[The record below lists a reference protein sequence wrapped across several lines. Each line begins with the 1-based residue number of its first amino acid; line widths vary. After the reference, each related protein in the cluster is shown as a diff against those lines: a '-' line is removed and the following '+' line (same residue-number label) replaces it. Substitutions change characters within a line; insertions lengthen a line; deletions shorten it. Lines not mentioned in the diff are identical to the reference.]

1 MSLDRRTLF
10 RGGVFGAALAA
21 SLTLARR
28 AMAQTVMA
36 QTPPPEAD
44 IPADK
49 RHDIAGWPAPTETID
64 LWPGSV
70 APGLLNA
77 GLTEIVVDDSKD
89 PTVYHRSVHGISR
102 PRLCVFPAAKPNGAA
117 MIIAPGGGYVREVL
131 DHEGYEMAR
140 WMNEHGITAFVLFYR
155 LPAEGWA
162 SGPDTPL
169 ADAQRA
175 MRLVRAHA
183 AKYSLDP
190 ARVGFMGF
198 SAGGHV
204 CGSIATRYHA
214 HVYTAV
220 DEADALSARPF
231 LAAPIYPVQSM
242 DPSIA
247 HMGSRDNLLGKN
259 PTPEQIKLYSPDQNV
274 TRDTPPCFLTHSES
288 DRTVPVENTLNFR
301 AALKAAGVTVETH
314 LFPEGGHGFG
324 LRNVVGQPTH
334 AWGDLFLAF
343 ARARGLYS

>member
-1 MSLDRRTLF
+1 MSVNRRTLF
-10 RGGVFGAALAA
+10 RGGLFGAALASA
-21 SLTLARR
+21 AAFTRR
-28 AMAQTVMA
+28 ALA

-44 IPADK
+44 IPPGK
-49 RHDIAGWPAPTETID
+49 RHDIARWPTPKETID
-64 LWPGSV
+64 LWPGGV
-70 APGLLNA
+70 APGLLDP

-89 PTVYHRSVHGISR
+89 PSVYHRSVHGISR
-102 PRLCVFPAAKPNGAA
+102 PRLCVFPAADPNGAA

-131 DHEGYEMAR
+131 DHEGYEMAQ
-140 WMNEHGITAFVLFYR
+140 WMNSHGITAFVLFYR
-155 LPAEGWA
+155 LPAEGWK

-175 MRLVRAHA
+175 MRLVRARA
-183 AKYSLDP
+183 AQYGVDP

-204 CGSIATRYHA
+204 CGSIATRYDA
-214 HVYTAV
+214 QVYDPV
-220 DEADALSARPF
+220 DAADSLPARPF
-231 LAAPIYPVQSM
+231 LAAPIYAVQSM
-242 DPSIA
+242 DTAIT
-247 HMGSRDNLLGKN
+247 HMGSRDNLLGRT
-259 PTPEQIKLYSPDQNV
+259 PTPEQIALYSPDKNV

-288 DRTVPVENTLNFR
+288 DRTVPVENTLHFR

>member
-10 RGGVFGAALAA
+10 RGGLFGAAVA
-21 SLTLARR
+21 STLAFARR
-28 AMAQTVMA
+28 TMA

-44 IPADK
+44 IPPSK
-49 RHDIAGWPAPTETID
+49 RHDIAGWPAPAETID
-64 LWPGSV
+64 LWPGAV
-70 APGLLNA
+70 APGLLDPN
-77 GLTEIVVDDSKD
+77 LVEIVVDDSKD
-89 PTVYHRSVHGISR
+89 PNLHHRSVHGISR
-102 PRLCVFPAAKPNGAA
+102 PRLCVFPAANPNGAA

-131 DHEGYEMAR
+131 DHEGYEMAQ
-140 WMNEHGITAFVLFYR
+140 WMNGHGITAFVLFYR
-155 LPAEGWA
+155 LPAEGWK

-175 MRLVRAHA
+175 VRQVRARA
-183 AKYSLDP
+183 AKYGVDP

-204 CGSIATRYHA
+204 CGSIATRYDA
-214 HVYTAV
+214 HVYDPV
-220 DEADALSARPF
+220 DAADSLSARPF
-231 LAAPIYPVQSM
+231 LAAPIYAVQSM
-242 DPSIA
+242 DPAIA
-247 HMGSRDNLLGKN
+247 HMGSRDNLLGKT
-259 PTPEQIKLYSPDQNV
+259 PTLEQIALYSPEKNV

-343 ARARGLYS
+343 AKARGLFI

>member
-1 MSLDRRTLF
+1 MSIDRRTVF
-10 RGGVFGAALAA
+10 RGGLFGAAFASIAA
-21 SLTLARR
+21 FTQRAQARI
-28 AMAQTVMA
+28 MP

-49 RHDIAGWPAPTETID
+49 RHDIAGWPAPKETMD
-64 LWPGSV
+64 LWPGAV

-77 GLTEIVVDDSKD
+77 NLTEIMVDDSKD
-89 PTVYHRSVHGISR
+89 SSVYHRSVHGISR
-102 PRLCVFPAAKPNGAA
+102 PRLCVFPAANPNGAA
-117 MIIAPGGGYVREVL
+117 MIIAPGGAYIRESF
-131 DHEGYEMAR
+131 DIEGYEIAQ
-140 WMNEHGITAFVLFYR
+140 WLNSHGITAFVLLYR
-155 LPAEGWA
+155 LPGEGWA

-169 ADAQRA
+169 IDAQRA

-183 AKYSLDP
+183 GSYGIDP

-204 CGSIATRYHA
+204 CGSIATRYA
-214 HVYTAV
+214 ASVYQPV
-220 DEADALSARPF
+220 DGADTLSARPY
-231 LAAPIYPVQSM
+231 LVAPIYAVQSM
-242 DPSIA
+242 DTAMA
-247 HMGSRDNLLGKN
+247 HMGSRDNLLGKA
-259 PTPEQIKLYSPDQNV
+259 PTPAQIALYSPDKNV
-274 TRDTPPCFLTHSES
+274 THDTPPCFLTHSES
-288 DRTVPVENTLNFR
+288 DHTVPVENTLSFR

-343 ARARGLYS
+343 AKARGLYS